1 MALDLAPDGAGGS
14 ALAAMRSRATDKSEA
29 IRLACVW
36 EAAAPKV
43 GNVHPD
49 AAFEDCDYQDF
60 CRAAAAVA
68 PILAG
73 VDERFPDRTGLG
85 RRVREAIEATRLVTS
100 ANVNLGIVL
109 LIAPLATAVDRGDVA
124 RVLMGLTAE
133 DGAEIYRAISL
144 AKPGGIRDQ
153 AVDPERD
160 VTRPLA
166 GPIDLL
172 AAMRSAKDR
181 DRIALQ
187 YAENFDD
194 FFESVV
200 PVVARELTAGSD
212 IGQALLR
219 AQLRLLA
226 EEPDSLIRRKCG
238 PQVAEEVWRRSK
250 ACWDGGGELKLAA
263 VGMLDR
269 WLRAD
274 GNRRNPGTTADLI
287 AAAIYWC
294 IRR

>member
-1 MALDLAPDGAGGS
+1 MARDLAPDGAGGS
-14 ALAAMRSRATDKSEA
+14 ALAAMRSRVTDKSEA

-68 PILAG
+68 PSLAD

-124 RVLMGLTAE
+124 RVLMGLTVE
-133 DGAEIYRAISL
+133 DGAEIYRAISM

-153 AVDPERD
+153 TVDPERD
-160 VTRPLA
+160 VTRPVA

-194 FFESVV
+194 FFECVV

-212 IGQALLR
+212 IGQAILR

-238 PQVAEEVWRRSK
+238 PQVAEEVRRRAK
-250 ACWDGGGELKLAA
+250 ACWDGGGELKLVA
-263 VGMLDR
+263 VGLLDR

-294 IRR
+294 VRR

>member
-1 MALDLAPDGAGGS
+1 MALDSEPRFPSGS
-14 ALAAMRSRATDKSEA
+14 ALAEMRLRVTDKTEA

-49 AAFEDCDYQDF
+49 AAFADCDYEDF

-68 PILAG
+68 PILADG
-73 VDERFPDRTGLG
+73 DERFPDRTGLG

-109 LIAPLATAVDRGDVA
+109 LIAPLATADDRSDLA
-124 RVLMGLTAE
+124 RVLAGLTVE
-133 DGAEIYRAISL
+133 DGTEVYRAISL

-153 AVDPERD
+153 TVDPERD
-160 VTRPLA
+160 VTRPVA

-187 YAENFDD
+187 YAEDFDD

-212 IGQALLR
+212 IGQAILR
-219 AQLRLLA
+219 AQVRLLA

-238 PQVAEEVWRRSK
+238 SQVAEEVRRRAR
-250 ACWDGGGELKLAA
+250 ACWDGGGGLKLGA
-263 VGMLDR
+263 VELLDR

-294 IRR
+294 IRH